1 MKDRILSNWSFI
13 RLLRLALGV
22 AIVIHGLYTKEWL
35 FVAVGGF
42 FAYLPLMNIGCG
54 GASNCS
60 APISKTDNNSEDI
73 TYEEVR

>member
-1 MKDRILSNWSFI
+1 MKDRILSGWNFI
-13 RLLRLALGV
+13 RVLRLALGV
-22 AIVIHGLYTKEWL
+22 IIVIHGLYTKEWL

-54 GASNCS
+54 GVSNCS
-60 APISKTDNNSEDI
+60 TPISQTDNKIEDI